1 MPHVQVGQLCM
12 ARKVYTPSWGDKPHN
27 LRTDNAVATKDP
39 NKVTS
44 DGVIKSGHHI
54 VYTTGTGKKK
64 CRNTGTDEQMA
75 QRQQVTP
82 ISKNEENECKV
93 MQSTRNMNKWNY

>member
-1 MPHVQVGQLCM
+1 VQGGQLCV
-12 ARKVYTPSWGDKPHN
+12 ARKVYTPCWGDKPNN
-27 LRTDNAVATKDP
+27 LRTDNAVVTKDQ

-54 VYTTGTGKKK
+54 AHTTGTGKNK

-75 QRQQVTP
+75 QVTP

-93 MQSTRNMNKWNY
+93 TQSTRNMNKWNY